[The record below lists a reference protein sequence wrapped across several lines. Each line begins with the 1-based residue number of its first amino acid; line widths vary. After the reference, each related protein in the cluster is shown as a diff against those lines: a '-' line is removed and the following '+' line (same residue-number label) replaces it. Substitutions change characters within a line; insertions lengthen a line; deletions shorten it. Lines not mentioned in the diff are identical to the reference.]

1 MPIKPRPFTVECEG
15 CGWTKTVAPRSD
27 VLAPGEWVD
36 HCPKCRGKELK
47 VRAAGWLAGAV
58 AELLARRRF

>member
-1 MPIKPRPFTVECEG
+1 MPIKPRPLTFECEG

-27 VLAPGEWVD
+27 ALAPGEWVD
-36 HCPKCRGKELK
+36 QCPKCGGKALK
-47 VRAAGWLAGAV
+47 VRTAGWLAGAV